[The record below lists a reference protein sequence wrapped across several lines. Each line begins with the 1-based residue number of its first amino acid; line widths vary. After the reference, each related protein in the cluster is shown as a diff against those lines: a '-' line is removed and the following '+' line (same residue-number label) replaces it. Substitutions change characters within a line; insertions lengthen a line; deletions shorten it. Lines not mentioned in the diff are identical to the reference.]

1 MVDQKDVR
9 DLPSPLEVDFDLP
22 GSKKG
27 IFPEFLMKIYH
38 FWSIFTG
45 LQGDSV
51 IPEISSSNKSGK
63 IYLYEG
69 STQKSAT
76 FDTPNPRSQNI
87 ARQASF
93 KPSSFENGL

>member
-1 MVDQKDVR
+1 MADQKDVR

-22 GSKKG
+22 ESKKG

-45 LQGDSV
+45 LQGGSV

-63 IYLYEG
+63 YTYMRGVLKNW
-69 STQKSAT
+69 QHL
-76 FDTPNPRSQNI
+76 TPQILNP
-87 ARQASF
+87 
-93 KPSSFENGL
+93 KP

>member
-1 MVDQKDVR
+1 MADQKDVR
-9 DLPSPLEVDFDLP
+9 DLPSPLGVDFDLP

-69 STQKSAT
+69 CTQKSAT
-76 FDTPNPRSQNI
+76 FDPPNPRSQSL
-87 ARQASF
+87 ARLRSIQYQF
-93 KPSSFENGL
+93 N